1 MKLRFEQ
8 KKIYDEHS
16 HKTYNPSDKT
26 DMEILCREVNAIVEK
41 SVIEMTQMEYKLGV
55 IRMVCNYD

>member
-8 KKIYDEHS
+8 NKIYDEHS

-26 DMEILCREVNAIVEK
+26 DMEILCNEVNA
-41 SVIEMTQMEYKLGV
+41 VIEKASIDVVMMEYKLGV
-55 IRMVCNYD
+55 IRMVCGYD